1 MVQTLYCFDFDETLI
16 HTMSPEP
23 GMEIWEEKTKN
34 PWPYKGWWSK
44 FETLDMNVFDTPK
57 NEWTYKKYLDAKS
70 DPTGYLFLATGRLDK
85 APGMIDAV
93 QRILDHYGFKFD
105 DIFLNWGEDT
115 FMFKIKLFEKM
126 ITKTGCRHFIM
137 YDDRKDHLPNFE
149 KWAANQ
155 NCTISV
161 VDVVNKTVKT
171 FQ

>member
-1 MVQTLYCFDFDETLI
+1 MNQFDVFVLCGGKCGGSTLNHTFQINNMKSFHI
-16 HTMSPEP
+16 H
-23 GMEIWEEKTKN
+23 GNGYIRNQLK
-34 PWPYKGWWSK
+34 
-44 FETLDMNVFDTPK
+44 LDMNVFDTPK

-70 DPTGYLFLATGRLDK
+70 DPTGYIFLATGRLDK

-155 NCTISV
+155 NCAVSV
-161 VDVVNKTVKT
+161 VDVVNKIVKT
-171 FQ
+171 F